1 MTGPAQ
7 EALELTQALVRT
19 PSPTGDEGAA
29 IRIVAAAMSRYG
41 FEVTIDGAG
50 NAIGTLGRAIP
61 GAPRVLFDG
70 HIDTV
75 PLPAPGSWT
84 HDPLAGSVEEGRLYG
99 LGVCDQK
106 ASLAAAVVGIGSQA
120 QRLAAAPGLV
130 SLVAS
135 VSEEFM
141 EGAALCHA
149 LDRLQ
154 PTCVVVTEPSDLRL
168 MVGHRGRAKL
178 EVRIAGRAAHAAHS
192 SAGINAVEA
201 LADLLQSLRTLPE
214 HRHETLGRRD
224 ITCIDVVSSPY
235 PSVSTVPDGVVA
247 RFDIRFLPDDT
258 ESGLHALLI
267 EAAGRAWASWPTP
280 PGITVDTLA
289 VEQLTYTGMPLRA
302 REYAAGWETVGP
314 IVDAASKALVEAGL
328 DGSPA
333 MYDVCTN
340 GALSAGER
348 GIPTVG
354 FGVGEQHLAHRA
366 DEYVEVASLALAVP
380 AYGLLA
386 VALGK
391 DERT

>member
-1 MTGPAQ
+1 VSRLTQ
-7 EALELTQALVRT
+7 EALELAQALVRT

-29 IRIVAAAMSRYG
+29 IEIAAAAMSRYG
-41 FEVTIDGAG
+41 FEVTIDAAG

-61 GAPRVLFDG
+61 GAPRILFDG

-75 PLPAPGSWT
+75 PLPAPGSWSR
-84 HDPLAGSVEEGRLYG
+84 DPLAGSVEGGRLYG

-120 QRLAAAPGLV
+120 HRLASAPGLV

-149 LDRLQ
+149 LDRLK
-154 PTCVVVTEPSDLRL
+154 PTCVVVTEPSELRL

-178 EVRIAGRAAHAAHS
+178 EVRITGRAAHAARS
-192 SAGINAVEA
+192 SSGISAVEA
-201 LADLLQSLRTLPE
+201 LADLLHSLRALPE
-214 HRHETLGRRD
+214 RRHETLGARD

-235 PSVSTVPDGVVA
+235 PSVSTVPDGIVA

-258 ESGLHALLI
+258 ESGLHALLL
-267 EAAGRAWASWPTP
+267 EAAQRAWVSWPAR
-280 PGITVDTLA
+280 PGITVDTLT
-289 VEQLTYTGMPLRA
+289 VEQLTYTGMPMRV

-314 IVDAASKALVEAGL
+314 VVETAGRALVEAGL
-328 DGSPA
+328 DGTPA

-348 GIPTVG
+348 GIPTIG
-354 FGVGEQHLAHRA
+354 FGVGEQHMAHRA
-366 DEYVEVASLALAVP
+366 DEYVEVAALARAVP

-386 VALGK
+386 VALG
-391 DERT
+391 EEAHT